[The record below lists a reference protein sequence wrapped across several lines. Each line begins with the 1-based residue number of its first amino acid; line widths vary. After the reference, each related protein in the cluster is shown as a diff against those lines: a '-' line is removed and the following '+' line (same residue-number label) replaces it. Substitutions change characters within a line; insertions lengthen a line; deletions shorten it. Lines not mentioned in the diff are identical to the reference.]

1 MLFRLINHYL
11 SEFPGMKYTER
22 TLINKRVIITRALE
36 QSSEAR
42 EIFRKNGAEVFDL
55 PSLVIGPP
63 DNWHPLDDA
72 LKKIYTFDWIIFSSA
87 NGVRHVENRMKEIS
101 LSLSKISK
109 NIKIA
114 AVGRK
119 TASFLS
125 DIGVKISF
133 VPPDF
138 IADSLLEHFPDDP
151 KGLKFLIPRVQTGG
165 RSVLADSFKYNGA
178 EVIDVAAYE
187 SSCPE
192 EIPQKTIDAL
202 NAGKIDIIA
211 FTSGKTVINTV
222 KLLKKYFG
230 ENWLKLI
237 EKIQIVSIGPQTTIS
252 CKNFIRDPDKEA
264 MPHDLNGLL
273 NACLKLNYD

>member
-1 MLFRLINHYL
+1 
-11 SEFPGMKYTER
+11 MKYTER
-22 TLINKRVIITRALE
+22 PLINKKVIITRALE

-42 EIFRKNGAEVFDL
+42 EIFRINGAEVFDL

-63 DNWHPLDDA
+63 DDWSPLDDA

-87 NGVRHVENRMKEIS
+87 NGVTNVENRMKEIS
-101 LSLSKISK
+101 LSLSKISED
-109 NIKIA
+109 IKIA

-125 DIGVKISF
+125 DMGVKISF

-138 IADSLLEHFPDDP
+138 IADSLIENFPEDQ
-151 KGLKFLIPRVQTGG
+151 KGLKLLIPRVQSGG
-165 RSVLADSFKYNGA
+165 RSVLADSFKINGA
-178 EVIDVAAYE
+178 EVTVVAAYE
-187 SSCPE
+187 SSCPDG
-192 EIPQKTIDAL
+192 IPQKTIDAL
-202 NAGKIDIIA
+202 NSGEIDIIA

-237 EKIQIVSIGPQTTIS
+237 EKIKIVSIGPQTTIS
-252 CKNFIRDPDKEA
+252 CKTVIRDPDKEA
-264 MPHDLNGLL
+264 IPYDLKGLL
-273 NACLKLNYD
+273 KACLELNYN